1 MLYKKLNWTPLVY
14 SKNCFFM
21 RRSSFEPTFKGCQ
34 RWISLQIMRT
44 LTHRWLAGEGWW
56 KNCWI
61 LDLFFFGSAGV
72 RSRLKMSKNDLPQTR
87 ICKYKYVVAGYVC
100 RKSLAISKKNYLRAW
115 EWFVKSN
122 SLLTVG
128 PITPSITPR
137 SSRLI
142 SEKAASQATRA
153 LRFSPRVCKTGHPSK
168 LETTSWLLGWN
179 KPLKPHE
186 RN

>member
-14 SKNCFFM
+14 SKNCFFY
-21 RRSSFEPTFKGCQ
+21 EKVELWTNIQ
-34 RWISLQIMRT
+34 RLPAMNQPSNHEDFNTSVIS
-44 LTHRWLAGEGWW
+44 WW
-56 KNCWI
+56 RLMKKL
-61 LDLFFFGSAGV
+61 LDIGFVFFGSAGV

-87 ICKYKYVVAGYVC
+87 ICNYKYVVAGYVC

-153 LRFSPRVCKTGHPSK
+153 LRFSPMVCKTGHLSK